1 MRGDFNQ
8 WSDSRGDYEVENDE
22 KRGPAEGFKPSKPSL
37 NALEQIAIQKNLV
50 KHRLK
55 DDYLNELDAD
65 EKERI
70 EKVKNASRFTVLSLN
85 SDCHFY
91 QAKERDYLAVK

>member
-1 MRGDFNQ
+1 MRGSFTQ
-8 WSDSRGDYEVENDE
+8 WTDSRGDYEQKKTEI
-22 KRGPAEGFKPSKPSL
+22 EGFKQAKPSL

-55 DDYLNELDAD
+55 DDYLVEVDDGD

-70 EKVKNASRFTVLSLN
+70 EKVYFNWDK
-85 SDCHFY
+85 
-91 QAKERDYLAVK
+91 QIK